1 MNPAMQV
8 TLDTTLVLCRKVGQ
22 IFSHKKA
29 QKAQNGL
36 MS

>member
-22 IFSHKKA
+22 IVSHQKA
-29 QKAQNGL
+29 QKNF
-36 MS
+36 